1 MKAGVKTI
9 ITGIFL
15 IVLGAFVIPV
25 TVVLSLILD
34 NSNEEQFKIPVTTL
48 VAIEKPGR
56 YYLWNEY
63 QTIFN
68 GISYNRSK
76 SIPDGIEIKIRNHTT
91 GESYD
96 FISNDSISSNSK
108 GSSRNSI
115 GYVDIQNIGSIDI
128 EITGGNEE
136 RIFSFSQFD
145 FWAMLGLIFGGI
157 AISMMTC
164 LSGLGLAIW
173 GIINVSKANKK
184 GKQVNQV
191 TINKPLD

>member
-15 IVLGAFVIPV
+15 IVLGAFIIPLTVI
-25 TVVLSLILD
+25 LSLILND
-34 NSNEEQFKIPVTTL
+34 SNEEQFKIPVTTL
-48 VAIEKPGR
+48 VAIEEPGR

-63 QTIFN
+63 QTVFN

-76 SIPDGIEIKIRNHTT
+76 SIPDGIEIKIRNHKTD
-91 GESYD
+91 ESYD

-115 GYVDIQNIGSIDI
+115 GYVDIQTIGSIDI

-173 GIINVSKANKK
+173 GIINVSKANKT
-184 GKQVNQV
+184 GKQVNPV

>member
-1 MKAGVKTI
+1 MKTGAKTI

-25 TVVLSLILD
+25 TVILSLILVD
-34 NSNEEQFKIPVTTL
+34 SNEKQFKIPVTT
-48 VAIEKPGR
+48 VITVEEPGR

-76 SIPDGIEIKIRNHTT
+76 SIPDGIEIKIKNQKT
-91 GESYD
+91 GEPYN
-96 FISNDSISSNSK
+96 FISNGSISSNSK

-115 GYVDIQNIGSIDI
+115 GYVDIQHVGSINI
-128 EITGGNEE
+128 AIAGGNEE
-136 RIFSFSQFD
+136 RIFSFSQFELWNI
-145 FWAMLGLIFGGI
+145 FGLILGGI
-157 AISMMTC
+157 GLAIMTC

-173 GIINVSKANKK
+173 GIINVSKSNKK
-184 GKQVNQV
+184 AEQIKPVTVN
-191 TINKPLD
+191 NPLN